1 MAAIDIRKDSA
12 SAVGGVQRPR
22 VNVIQRNV
30 SVDVDNYKGTAGT
43 SNGGYMLNAVGAG
56 DTVKIINIPAGTLVL
71 HVQCEVLTLGTGNL
85 SVGDSGS
92 GTQWMAATSIGSTG
106 YKTAATT
113 TPKLYS
119 SDDYILL
126 TFASANDGTSAS
138 QTPEVKITVVA
149 ADYNN
154 YPPATTFTP

>member
-1 MAAIDIRKDSA
+1 MTAYDIRKDSA

-22 VNVIQRNV
+22 VNVVQRNV
-30 SVDVDNYKGTAGT
+30 SVDVDNYSGVAGT
-43 SNGGYMLNAVGAG
+43 TNGGFNLNSVGAG

-71 HVQCEVLTLGTGNL
+71 HVQCEVLTLGVGNL
-85 SVGDSGS
+85 SVGDSSS
-92 GTQWMAATSIGSTG
+92 GTQWMAATAITSTG
-106 YKTAATT
+106 FKTAATT
-113 TPKLYS
+113 TPKLYTA
-119 SDDYILL
+119 DDYILL
-126 TFASANDGTSAS
+126 TYASANDGTTSG